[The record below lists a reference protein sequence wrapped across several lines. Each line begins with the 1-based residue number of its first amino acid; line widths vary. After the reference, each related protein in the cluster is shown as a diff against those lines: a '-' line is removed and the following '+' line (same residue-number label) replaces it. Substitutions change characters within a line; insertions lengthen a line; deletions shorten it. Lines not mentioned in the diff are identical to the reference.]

1 MGMSSLK
8 ASGRKLSG
16 TELRRLLQL
25 REKIKVESLQLAR
38 PLQHRLLELLEA
50 ARPWQVPPQAVP
62 EMSRGELIRAI
73 RWRLGT
79 IPLAGAV
86 AAAEFIDGHRIRRPE
101 RDLVPRGQAQAPARR
116 RAR

>member
-1 MGMSSLK
+1 MNLSK

-25 REKIKVESLQLAR
+25 REKIKVESLQLPR

-86 AAAEFIDGHRIRRPE
+86 AAAEFIDGNRIRRRE
-101 RDLVPRGQAQAPARR
+101 RGQAPARR